1 MRVIGLTGGIASGKS
16 TVARMLVEKGAAVI
30 DADVVARQI
39 VEPGEEAYR
48 DIVATWGPAVVLPD
62 GTLDRARLG
71 AIVFGDE
78 AARLQLN
85 GFTHVRVR
93 QRMLDEVAALSRFEN
108 PPPAA
113 ILDIPLLFENRLE
126 SMVEE
131 TWLVFLD
138 PTHQLDRLMRRNG
151 YTREEAEQ
159 RLAAQLPLSEKAKRA
174 TRIIDNSGDLDALR
188 TEVDRVWA
196 AAGLT
201 HQ

>member
-30 DADVVARQI
+30 DADVVARRI
-39 VEPGEEAYR
+39 VEPGEDAYR

-71 AIVFGDE
+71 AIVFNDE
-78 AARLQLN
+78 GARLKLN
-85 GFTHVRVR
+85 GFTHLRVR
-93 QRMLDEVAALSRFEN
+93 QRMLDQVAELSRFDH

-113 ILDIPLLFENRLE
+113 VLDIPLLFENRLE
-126 SMVEE
+126 SLVEE

-151 YTREEAEQ
+151 FTREEAEQ
-159 RLAAQLPLSEKAKRA
+159 RIAAQLPLSEKAKRA
-174 TRIIDNSGDLDALR
+174 TRIIDNNGDLDALR
-188 TEVDRVWA
+188 LEVDRVWA
-196 AAGLT
+196 AAGL
-201 HQ
+201 